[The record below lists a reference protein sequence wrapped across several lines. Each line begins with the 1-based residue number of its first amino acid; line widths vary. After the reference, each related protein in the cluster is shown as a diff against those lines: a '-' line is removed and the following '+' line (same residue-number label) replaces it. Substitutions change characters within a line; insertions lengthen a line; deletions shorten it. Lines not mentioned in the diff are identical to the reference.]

1 MRSHGCGDLRA
12 DHAGQAVQL
21 CGWVDRRRDHGGVIF
36 VDLRDRSGTVQIT
49 VDPDLGAAAFA
60 VAEHLRNET
69 VLRVSG
75 TVRPRPPESLN
86 ERLATGAIEVL
97 ASEITVLNA
106 LKANL
111 PFPVSVHDEETVREE
126 LRLKYRYLDL
136 RRERM
141 AANLRLRHATVRAIR
156 AFLEEAEGF
165 LEVETPVLTRST
177 PEGARDYLV
186 PSRVC
191 GGEWFALPQSPQLFK
206 QLLMVG
212 GVERYYQIARCFR
225 DEDLRADRQPEFTQL
240 DMEMSF
246 LDQERILALNE
257 GLIAAVWKAVKGI
270 DLPRPFPRLPWADA
284 MERYGTDRPDTRYG
298 LELVN
303 VSDLVADMGFKVF
316 SGAVAAGG
324 AVKCIAVPGGNEA
337 LSNVRIKP
345 GGDVF
350 SEAQK
355 AGAGG
360 LAFIRVR
367 ENGEI
372 DTIGA
377 IKDNL
382 SEAKKAEL
390 LARTGAQP
398 GTLLLFGAGD
408 TATVNKALDRVRQ
421 FLARELGLVPKDPKD
436 PVEALRRSNT
446 LDLEKAEKARWN
458 FLWVVNFPMFEFNKD
473 ENRYEALHHPFCAPN
488 ADDLGSDPAA
498 WAERLPTARAQA
510 YDLVLNGLELG
521 GGSLRIHDSALQRQ
535 VLQTIG
541 LPLEEANRQFGFLME
556 ALDLG
561 APPHGGIAYGLDR
574 LVMLLAG
581 EESIRD
587 TIAFP
592 KTQQARCLL
601 TGAPAD
607 VDDKQL
613 LELHVA
619 STWVAEDHDKAP
631 V

>member
-1 MRSHGCGDLRA
+1 MRSHGCGDLRGESK
-12 DHAGQAVQL
+12 GQPPGQPVQL

-36 VDLRDRSGTVQIT
+36 IDLRDRSGTVQIT
-49 VDPDLGAAAFA
+49 VDPDLGAEAFA

-69 VLRVSG
+69 VIQVSG
-75 TVRPRPPESLN
+75 TVRPRPAESIN
-86 ERLATGAIEVL
+86 ERLATGQIEVL
-97 ASEITVLNA
+97 ASAITVLNPVRG
-106 LKANL
+106 NL
-111 PFPVSVHDEETVREE
+111 PFAVSVHDDDQVREE
-126 LRLKYRYLDL
+126 LRLRHRYLDL

-141 AANLRLRHATVRAIR
+141 NQNLRLRARTIQAARR
-156 AFLEEAEGF
+156 FLEDQGF
-165 LEVETPVLTRST
+165 IEVETPVLTRST

-212 GVERYYQIARCFR
+212 GIERYYQVARCFR

-240 DMEMSF
+240 DIEMSF
-246 LDQERILALNE
+246 MDQEQILELNE
-257 GLIAAVWKAVKGI
+257 SLMAAIWKSVKGI
-270 DLPRPFPRLPWADA
+270 DLPRPFPRLTWHEA

-298 LELVN
+298 MELTN
-303 VSDLVADMGFKVF
+303 VSDLVATMGFKVF

-324 AVKCIAVPGGNEA
+324 SVKCIAVAGGNEA
-337 LSNVRIKP
+337 ISNVRIKP

-350 SEAQK
+350 SEAQA

-367 ENGEI
+367 EGGEI

-382 SEAKKAEL
+382 TDAAKAEL
-390 LARTGAQP
+390 LARTGAEP

-421 FLARELGLVPKDPKD
+421 YLAKELGLVSADRD
-436 PVEALRRSNT
+436 N
-446 LDLEKAEKARWN
+446 DRWN
-458 FLWVVNFPMFEFNKD
+458 FLWVVDFPMFEFNAD
-473 ENRYEALHHPFCAPN
+473 ENRLEALHHPFCAPN
-488 ADDLGSDPAA
+488 ATDLGDDSAA
-498 WAERLPTARAQA
+498 WATTLPTARAQA

-541 LPLEEANRQFGFLME
+541 LPLEEANQQFGFLME

-561 APPHGGIAYGLDR
+561 APPHGGLAFGIDR
-574 LVMLLAG
+574 MVMLLAG

-601 TGAPAD
+601 TGAPGGVAA
-607 VDDKQL
+607 KQL
-613 LELHVA
+613 DELHVA
-619 STWVAEDHDKAP
+619 STWVDEED
-631 V
+631 

>member
-1 MRSHGCGDLRA
+1 MRSHGCGDLRQDA
-12 DHAGQAVQL
+12 SGSSVQL

-36 VDLRDRSGTVQIT
+36 IDLRDRSGVVQIT
-49 VDPDLGAAAFA
+49 VDPDNGADVFAA
-60 VAEHLRNET
+60 AEHLRNET
-69 VLRVSG
+69 VLQVSG
-75 TVRPRPPESLN
+75 VVRARPAESLN
-86 ERLATGAIEVL
+86 DRLATGAIEVL
-97 ASEITVLNA
+97 ASAITVLNPVRG
-106 LKANL
+106 NL
-111 PFPVSVHDEETVREE
+111 PFAVSVHDEENTREE
-126 LRLKYRYLDL
+126 LRLRYRYLDL

-141 AANLRLRHATVRAIR
+141 AANLRLRHRTVQAIR
-156 AFLEEAEGF
+156 GYLEGEGF
-165 LEVETPVLTRST
+165 IEVETPVLTRST

-212 GVERYYQIARCFR
+212 GLERYYQIARCFR

-246 LDQERILALNE
+246 LDQEQILALNE
-257 GLIAAVWKAVKGI
+257 GLIAQIWKQVKGVE
-270 DLPRPFPRLPWADA
+270 LPRPFPRLSWHDA

-298 LELVN
+298 MELVN

-316 SGAVAAGG
+316 SGAVESGG
-324 AVKCIAVPGGNEA
+324 SVKVLPVPGGNDA

-350 SEAQK
+350 GEAQA

-367 ENGEI
+367 EGGEI

-382 SEAKKAEL
+382 SEEKKAEL
-390 LARTGAQP
+390 LARTGAVP

-421 FLARELGLVPKDPKD
+421 FLARELGLVQPDRD
-436 PVEALRRSNT
+436 N
-446 LDLEKAEKARWN
+446 DQWN
-458 FLWVVNFPMFEFNKD
+458 FLWVVDFPMFEFNKD
-473 ENRYEALHHPFCAPN
+473 ENRLEALHHPFCAPN
-488 ADDLGSDPAA
+488 TEDLGTDPGA
-498 WAERLPTARAQA
+498 WADTLPTARAQA

-521 GGSLRIHDSALQRQ
+521 GGSLRIHNSDLQRQ

-541 LPLEEANRQFGFLME
+541 LPLEEANQQFGFLMD
-556 ALDLG
+556 ALDMG
-561 APPHGGIAYGLDR
+561 APPHGGIAFGLDR
-574 LVMLLAG
+574 MVMLLAG

-592 KTQQARCLL
+592 KTQQARCLM
-601 TGAPAD
+601 TGAPGA
-607 VDDKQL
+607 VASKQL
-613 LELHVA
+613 EELHVA
-619 STWVAEDHDKAP
+619 STWDPEAD
-631 V
+631 